1 MLESKI
7 VEYDLNYM
15 DGTPIIGKHPLHTNI
30 SIATGNYSK
39 KSYETCKIKYQLTP
53 EFSFPFFIQIY
64 KVYTYYFSKDGKM
77 LFRQNL
83 NDIPNLE

>member
-30 SIATGNYSK
+30 SIATGNYLK
-39 KSYETCKIKYQLTP
+39 KNYE
-53 EFSFPFFIQIY
+53 
-64 KVYTYYFSKDGKM
+64 M
-77 LFRQNL
+77 LRNQQ
-83 NDIPNLE
+83 D